1 MVSDRKATRDARV
14 RSMVD
19 RYFETVWRALRR
31 LGVPDS
37 AADDAAQQVFLVASR
52 RIDEIEE
59 GGERSYLLG
68 VGLRVASEMRRAS
81 NRRRGL
87 LDVLVVESSTA
98 RPHAPAPDEM
108 FDHKRLL
115 ELLTSC
121 LDEMPDKLREAFV
134 LFEIEEL
141 GAPEVAQLLDVPVGT
156 VASRVR
162 RAREHIRKSLVR
174 RGAP

>member
-1 MVSDRKATRDARV
+1 MLSDREATRDARL

-31 LGVPDS
+31 LGVPAS
-37 AADDAAQQVFLVASR
+37 GADDAAQQVFFVASR

-59 GGERSYLLG
+59 GRERAYLLG
-68 VGLRVASEMRRAS
+68 IGLRVASDMRRAA
-81 NRRRGL
+81 NRRKGML
-87 LDVLVVESSTA
+87 EALAVESSTV
-98 RPHAPAPDEM
+98 RPLAPAPDEIV
-108 FDHKRLL
+108 DHRRLL
-115 ELLTSC
+115 GLLASF

-162 RAREHIRKSLVR
+162 RARELIRSGLAK

>member
-1 MVSDRKATRDARV
+1 MASDRKATRDARV
-14 RSMVD
+14 HSMVN

-31 LGVPDS
+31 LGVPEA

-59 GGERSYLLG
+59 GGERAYLLG
-68 VGLRVASEMRRAS
+68 IGLRVASDMRRAAS
-81 NRRRGL
+81 RRRGL

-98 RPHAPAPDEM
+98 RPLAPAPDEM
-108 FDHKRLL
+108 VDHKRLRV
-115 ELLTSC
+115 LLVSC

-141 GAPEVAQLLDVPVGT
+141 GAPEVAKLLDVPVGT

-162 RAREHIRKSLVR
+162 RAREHIRKNLAK